1 MPSFFIL
8 SRAPLRSHED
18 KWEIRAPLPSARTE
32 VAAAELGGKIYLMG
46 GYEKNGDLLEEYD
59 PARDSWHRR
68 ASLLRPLHHLGAAS
82 VGGKIYVIGGY
93 ISGEGPV
100 NTVYEYDP
108 ATDQWRMRSPMPTM
122 RGALAVGVIAG
133 KIYAVGGVGLES
145 AETPT
150 PTKPTIPP
158 KIVG

>member
-1 MPSFFIL
+1 MFITSLLGVWLFLALFFHSFAGAAAQP
-8 SRAPLRSHED
+8 RG

-82 VGGKIYVIGGY
+82 VGGKIY
-93 ISGEGPV
+93 
-100 NTVYEYDP
+100 
-108 ATDQWRMRSPMPTM
+108 
-122 RGALAVGVIAG
+122 
-133 KIYAVGGVGLES
+133 
-145 AETPT
+145 
-150 PTKPTIPP
+150 
-158 KIVG
+158 